1 MRTNAVCNGTNTS
14 IQPNTNNV
22 YLRLSLPPSTKFST
36 SPYPPFNPLLTP
48 AVYQA
53 RRVEY
58 TKSTSP
64 PFSLAHHLHQIMS
77 SDVVGQFELHKAQV
91 RRSCFACPLQHQ
103 RLPQVI
109 GSLSTLANNL
119 RECASY
125 ADQFAQVI
133 HALPWGG
140 QPGAFP
146 IPNGQY
152 PISMMP
158 PMPMVHDDHGK
169 KRKSRDED
177 GRRKQKKPRDPN
189 APKRPPSSYLL
200 FQNDVR
206 AELKAKHPEMRN
218 NELLGAIAKLWGSMP
233 QEQKDVRCVSPVPSL
248 PSNACPDSAP
258 FLQVYEARNKVAKD
272 EWMAQKKVYEAG
284 KPGAP
289 GEPVVRLHLLHY
301 VGRRLTAARLL

>member
-1 MRTNAVCNGTNTS
+1 M
-14 IQPNTNNV
+14 
-22 YLRLSLPPSTKFST
+22 LPFQR
-36 SPYPPFNPLLTP
+36 PPQVVGSLTP
-48 AVYQA
+48 LAVN
-53 RRVEY
+53 
-58 TKSTSP
+58 
-64 PFSLAHHLHQIMS
+64 M
-77 SDVVGQFELHKAQV
+77 
-91 RRSCFACPLQHQ
+91 
-103 RLPQVI
+103 
-109 GSLSTLANNL
+109 
-119 RECASY
+119 RECSMY
-125 ADQFAQVI
+125 AEQFAQMI
-133 HALPWGG
+133 N
-140 QPGAFP
+140 AFP
-146 IPNGQY
+146 WSGSPAGFPQMANGQY
-152 PISMMP
+152 PMPVMP
-158 PMPMVHDDHGK
+158 PMQMAHDESGK
-169 KRKSRDED
+169 KRKSRGDDQD
-177 GRRKQKKPRDPN
+177 GKRKQKKPRDPN

-248 PSNACPDSAP
+248 PSTACPDSAP